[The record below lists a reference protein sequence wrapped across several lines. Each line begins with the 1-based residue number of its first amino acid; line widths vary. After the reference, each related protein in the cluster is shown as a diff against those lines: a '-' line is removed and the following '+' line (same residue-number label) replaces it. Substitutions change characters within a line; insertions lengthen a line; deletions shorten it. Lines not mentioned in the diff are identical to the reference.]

1 LTNKETTEE
10 ILNYDQTDQT
20 YTSIENFTLRD
31 SSEKLKKSNH
41 TNQNQTN
48 LTNLNIIESSKELEF
63 NNNSVKVIDNL
74 NNTKFAL
81 ANFVLNNKT
90 NFNWKI
96 QIKKM
101 KYWTAIGVTKKN
113 KLIKSG
119 YKLDSS
125 LKNDHHSF
133 LVTSNQFSWNCN
145 NKDQNILEFK
155 NFNEFKAGD
164 EIKLSYS
171 CFTQELKIT
180 LGEKTV
186 ILNKVN
192 IEKQDEED
200 EELVPCVILKYKD
213 DEVKFEFENN

>member
-1 LTNKETTEE
+1 MTNKETTEE

-96 QIKKM
+96 QVKKM
-101 KYWTAIGVTKKN
+101 K
-113 KLIKSG
+113 

-145 NKDQNILEFK
+145 NKDQNILELK